1 MKSILGQGQVQ
12 ASNNLGAN
20 GGVLGAMVGIYA
32 KKKDYE
38 VRHAYQTSLMEFDN
52 QLKERRQLTGTVHGI
67 VADLASQSTKH
78 NYSMVEEAAKAKNK
92 ITQTREEGRQE
103 RLTTGHG
110 LRTGLEVTKK
120 MTAGLETSAGLPL
133 SGGISPLVAG
143 PNQYQGQLQAFKGP
157 DGAYHPHMG
166 MPVKDA
172 GQAPAVVTPDTSNPE
187 MPAAAKGGK
196 GKKVKPFADPSV
208 EKNVKPVP
216 SEVASPFGATS
227 MGGRNPLSE
236 SDAADTN
243 TRASIFADASYTPSK
258 NAPAVAAETPNVA
271 TPKARIKK
279 A

>member
-1 MKSILGQGQVQ
+1 MKAILGQGQVQ

-52 QLKERRQLTGTVHGI
+52 QLKERRQLNGAVYGI
-67 VADLASQSTKH
+67 AADLASQATNH
-78 NYSMVEEAAKAKNK
+78 NYTMIQESAKAKNK
-92 ITQTREEGRQE
+92 ITQTKEEGRQD
-103 RLTTGHG
+103 RLTAGHG
-110 LRTGLEVTKK
+110 LRTGLDITKK

-143 PNQYQGQLQAFKGP
+143 PNQYQGQLQALKG
-157 DGAYHPHMG
+157 HPHLG
-166 MPVKDA
+166 IPAKDA
-172 GQAPAVVTPDTSNPE
+172 GQAPEVITPDTSNPE
-187 MPAAAKGGK
+187 VPAAAKGGK

-216 SEVASPFGATS
+216 DKVASPFGA
-227 MGGRNPLSE
+227 P
-236 SDAADTN
+236 DTRS
-243 TRASIFADASYTPSK
+243 TIFADASSPKVTTPAAD
-258 NAPAVAAETPNVA
+258 APTAETPA
-271 TPKARIKK
+271 ARIKK